1 MSTASLMLTSASDL
15 SLLENLEKM
24 VSSVSTDYAKQVQ
37 FSIITFGFYHTL
49 KSFLSNIKNQ
59 QR

>member
-1 MSTASLMLTSASDL
+1 MLTSASEL
-15 SLLENLEKM
+15 SLHENLEKI
-24 VSSVSTDYAKQVQ
+24 VSTVSTDNAKQVQ

-59 QR
+59 KR